1 MDKFDKIYEDTIPSN
16 YILDRNSVLECMKKS
31 YDLGVSEERKRL
43 KDIKSSYD
51 LGVSEE
57 RKRLKDIKSSYDAII
72 DEIIDDPRCDTVK
85 SISIENKKKNYGL
98 L

>member
-16 YILDRNSVLECMKKS
+16 YILDRNSVLECMKK
-31 YDLGVSEERKRL
+31 
-43 KDIKSSYD
+43 SYD